1 MRLADFQY
9 HLPPELIAQDPVYPR
24 DASRLLVLHRSTGE
38 LEHRIFSDL
47 PEYLTADDVLVLND
61 SKVIPARLEGRKP
74 TGANIE
80 ILLLK
85 RLDERRWEA
94 LVSPGRR
101 ARPGSVVLLNDGVQI
116 KIGERTEAGGRIVE
130 FNGNAPVSELLKRYG
145 RTPLPPYIKKELKDP
160 GRYQTIY
167 AREEGSAAAP
177 TAGLHFTERL
187 LEQIRQKGVSIVYLT
202 LHIGLD
208 TFRPIHEDIIEKH
221 RMHSE
226 EYEISGETAETINS
240 AKGRVIAVG
249 TTCVRA
255 LESAATEDGKVMPG
269 RRSTS
274 LFIMPGYQFRVVD
287 ALITNFH
294 LPGSTLLVLVSAFAG
309 RELILYAYQQAI
321 QMRYRFYSFGDAMLI
336 L

>member
-1 MRLADFQY
+1 MADFQY
-9 HLPPELIAQDPVYPR
+9 HLPPELIAQEPVYPR
-24 DASRLLVLHRSTGE
+24 DASRLLVLHRNTGK

-47 PEYLTADDVLVLND
+47 PEYLTTDDVLVLND
-61 SKVIPARLEGRKP
+61 SKVIPARLEGKKP

-85 RLDERRWEA
+85 RLDDRRWEA

-101 ARPGSVVLLNDGVQI
+101 ARPGSVVLLDDEVRI

-130 FNGNAPVSELLKRYG
+130 FNGTTPVSELLKRYG

-160 GRYQTIY
+160 NRYQTIY

-187 LEQIRQKGVSIVYLT
+187 FERIREKGVSIVYLT

-208 TFRPIHEDIIEKH
+208 TFRPIHEEVIEKH

-226 EYEISGETAETINS
+226 EYEISEETAETINS

-255 LESAATEDGKVMPG
+255 LESAATEDGKVVPG
-269 RRSTS
+269 RRSTD
-274 LFIMPGYQFRVVD
+274 LFITPGYQFRVVD

-309 RELILYAYQQAI
+309 RELVLSAYQQAI